1 MKTIKILAV
10 LIAANNNNNVDKYF
24 TNIIQ
29 VYNMWNKRKNK
40 DIKKLIKTQKKINKM
55 QKRMYNEV
63 KKLLS
68 KETKTV

>member
-1 MKTIKILAV
+1 MKTIKILAI

-55 QKRMYNEV
+55 QKRMDNEV